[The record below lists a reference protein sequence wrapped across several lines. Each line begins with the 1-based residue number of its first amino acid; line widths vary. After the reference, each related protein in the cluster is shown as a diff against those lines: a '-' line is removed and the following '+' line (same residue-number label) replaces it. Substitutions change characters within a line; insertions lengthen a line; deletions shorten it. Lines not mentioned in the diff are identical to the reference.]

1 MAISPNQV
9 EALALEIRR
18 IYAEAEIAILEKIA
32 RRLSRGIDRPGWEER
47 VLAEILQHAR
57 EIERIIGSLGREVPP
72 LLAELIA
79 QAYEAG
85 IQSADSDLQLKT
97 TVRTRVEGTNI
108 TLIQTGTIEGTF
120 RTLNPMA
127 VQSLA
132 AATIGR
138 IEDLHLQI
146 LRRADD
152 IYRSVIAE
160 VTGIALSG
168 VDTRRQA
175 AQRALNRFADQG
187 VGIFID
193 RSGRVWDIASYT
205 EMATR
210 AAIIQSAIQGHID
223 RMVQQD
229 RDLVIVSDHKE
240 ECERCRKWEGK
251 ILSISGRTPGYPT
264 IAEARAGG
272 LWHPGCGH
280 TINAYIPDVTE
291 IPKGTEDP
299 RGYEERQKQRYIERQ
314 IRRWKR
320 REAAAITEEERRYAK
335 AKVREWQAR
344 MREFIEETGRR
355 RKYERESI
363 TQAR

>member
-9 EALALEIRR
+9 EALAIEIRR
-18 IYAEAEIAILEKIA
+18 IYAEAEVAILEKIA
-32 RRLSRGIDRPGWEER
+32 SRLSRGIDHPGWQER
-47 VLAEILQHAR
+47 VLAEILEHAQ
-57 EIERIIGSLGREVPP
+57 EIEKILGSLGVEVPP
-72 LLAELIA
+72 LLAEIIA
-79 QAYEAG
+79 RAYEMG
-85 IQSADSDLQLKT
+85 IQSADADLQIKT
-97 TVRTRVEGTNI
+97 TVRTKVDGTNI
-108 TLIQTGTIEGTF
+108 TLVQTETVAGAFQSINPFAIQ
-120 RTLNPMA
+120 A
-127 VQSLA
+127 LA

-138 IEDLHLQI
+138 IEELHLQI
-146 LRRADD
+146 LRRSND
-152 IYRSVIAE
+152 IYRSIIAE
-160 VTGIALSG
+160 VVGTALSG

-175 AQRALNRFADQG
+175 AQRALNRFADR
-187 VGIFID
+187 GIGAFID
-193 RSGRVWDIASYT
+193 RSGRVWDIATYT

-210 AAIIQSAIQGHID
+210 AAVIQSAVQGHID
-223 RMVQQD
+223 RMIQQG

-240 ECERCRKWEGK
+240 ECDRCRRWEGK

-264 IAEARAGG
+264 VAEARAGG

-280 TINAYIPDVTE
+280 TINAYIPGRTE

-320 REAAAITEEERRYAK
+320 REAAAITEEERRFAK

-344 MREFIEETGRR
+344 MRKFIEETDRR